1 MEIGLFGGSFDP
13 PHVGHLIVAQDALER
28 LGLDAVRF
36 VPAWRSPFKADEAPG
51 APGAVR
57 LAMVRAAL
65 ADHPAMTVDGLELDR
80 RGISY
85 TVDTVRALRDR
96 EPQVAWTLLLGADQ
110 WVAFDR
116 WRGAEALSELAGVAV
131 LTRAGMGRDAEVAGP
146 DLPHRTVTVTHVDIS
161 STAVRARVREGKS
174 IRYLVP
180 EPVRAIIE
188 ESGLYTPC

>member
-1 MEIGLFGGSFDP
+1 VEIGIFGGSFDP
-13 PHVGHLIVAQDALER
+13 PHVGHLIVAQDALEH

-36 VPAWRSPFKADEAPG
+36 VPAWRSPFKANEAPG
-51 APGAVR
+51 APGHAR
-57 LAMVRAAL
+57 LAMVQASL
-65 ADHPAMTVDGLELDR
+65 AGHPAMTADGLELER
-80 RGISY
+80 RGLSF

-96 EPQVAWTLLLGADQ
+96 EPHVTWTLLLGADQ
-110 WVAFDR
+110 WTSFDR
-116 WRGAEALSELAGVAV
+116 WREAEVLANLARVAV
-131 LTRAGMGRDAEVAGP
+131 LTRAGMEDDRAGP
-146 DLPHRTVTVTHVDIS
+146 DLPHRAVAVTRVDIS